1 MSSQKQLALIIGGG
15 PGVSS
20 ACCKE
25 FANAGFD
32 VAVAARTPDKNV
44 LKWLQSEVPALK
56 RYKCDAGVEKDVEN
70 LFQSIH
76 NDFGRRA
83 DVVIHN
89 IDGRTGDIF
98 RKKINEADAEL
109 VKKTL
114 MNSVFSAFLV
124 GKASA
129 KFMLDTDS
137 AAINSDFHRGTIIFT
152 NASAAY
158 KGFPLS
164 GAFAASCAGK
174 RGLAESMAR
183 EFGPKGIHVAHVP
196 IDGAIGWTQRDGTT
210 RKHMRAGT
218 AKNENMIDPEH
229 VAILYR
235 QLHEQHPSTWT
246 FESVVRPW
254 VEKW

>member
-1 MSSQKQLALIIGGG
+1 M
-15 PGVSS
+15 
-20 ACCKE
+20 
-25 FANAGFD
+25 
-32 VAVAARTPDKNV
+32 
-44 LKWLQSEVPALK
+44 K

-129 KFMLDTDS
+129 NLCLTLIQLLLIAIFIVEQLYLQMHLQHIRDS
-137 AAINSDFHRGTIIFT
+137 LFWSICSILCWQTWTRRIN
-152 NASAAY
+152 
-158 KGFPLS
+158 
-164 GAFAASCAGK
+164 GK
-174 RGLAESMAR
+174 R
-183 EFGPKGIHVAHVP
+183 
-196 IDGAIGWTQRDGTT
+196 T
-210 RKHMRAGT
+210 R
-218 AKNENMIDPEH
+218 
-229 VAILYR
+229 
-235 QLHEQHPSTWT
+235 S
-246 FESVVRPW
+246 
-254 VEKW
+254 